1 MTANV
6 PVKFLFEVSNNMVS
20 GDDSVKKGTQLS
32 LIEASYNQKN
42 NWDLDMISLFL
53 LNVLLLAG
61 SSAKLPLGVTLRWTS
76 IPFREGIEI
85 LLAAPYYRD

>member
-20 GDDSVKKGTQLS
+20 GDDSAKKGTQLS
-32 LIEASYNQKN
+32 LIEGSYNQKN

-61 SSAKLPLGVTLRWTS
+61 SSAKVTAGGN
-76 IPFREGIEI
+76 P
-85 LLAAPYYRD
+85 AMD

>member
-42 NWDLDMISLFL
+42 N
-53 LNVLLLAG
+53 
-61 SSAKLPLGVTLRWTS
+61 
-76 IPFREGIEI
+76 
-85 LLAAPYYRD
+85 